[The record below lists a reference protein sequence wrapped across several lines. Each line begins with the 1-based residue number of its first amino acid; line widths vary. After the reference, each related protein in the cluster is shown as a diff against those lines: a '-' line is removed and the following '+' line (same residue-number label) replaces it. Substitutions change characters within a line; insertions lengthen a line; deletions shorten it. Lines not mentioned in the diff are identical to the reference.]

1 MRSRINW
8 LGICKDW
15 ASSGLSKNRYFLSN
29 RMDRFVSSG
38 PTPCR
43 ASVLRHLKEFERSN
57 SASTEN
63 SASCSCPNAQVIVH
77 HLSASDVR
85 TATSAIPCHTAVSK
99 RVTLML
105 ANGSSIEFETGSPE
119 RFALQAL
126 TIGGL
131 S

>member
-1 MRSRINW
+1 MQSRINW
-8 LGICKDW
+8 PGICKDW
-15 ASSGLSKNRYFLSN
+15 ASSGLSKARYFLTN

-38 PTPCR
+38 PIPCR
-43 ASVLRHLKEFERSN
+43 SSVLHHLTEFERSN
-57 SASTEN
+57 SSSAEN
-63 SASCSCPNAQVIVH
+63 SASCSCANDLVVIH
-77 HLSASDVR
+77 HLSASDVNA
-85 TATSAIPCHTAVSK
+85 ATSAVPCHTAVSK

-105 ANGSSIEFETGSPE
+105 ANGSSIEFETSSPE